1 MRDAE
6 PVMRLMHLRRT
17 VYQLLIL
24 SASMAEA
31 FEPCQ
36 GGNTAALRSVFR
48 VYLYVKGER
57 YTENH
62 SCMCR

>member
-1 MRDAE
+1 VLRGELQSLDSKFMRGAE
-6 PVMRLMHLRRT
+6 PVVRPKGFRWT

-24 SASMAEA
+24 KTIMAKA

-48 VYLYVKGER
+48 V
-57 YTENH
+57 
-62 SCMCR
+62 